1 MGNAQTKT
9 FFFAGG
15 VLFGRL
21 AQVCLLIVLDS
32 SYGWKHVTS
41 EWYTYATPPWVLV
54 YTTPYIYICICCRQ
68 RMAEGIGEVVNVN
81 VGGILYTTTLATL
94 TKVISIFL
102 YLYFY
107 ISIFWF
113 LYFFSLISM
122 FLYLISISI
131 NILYILYKFILYKY
145 PLYLTK
151 GEFYIIWISIFII
164 IEIFIFILTLICLW

>member
-1 MGNAQTKT
+1 
-9 FFFAGG
+9 
-15 VLFGRL
+15 
-21 AQVCLLIVLDS
+21 
-32 SYGWKHVTS
+32 
-41 EWYTYATPPWVLV
+41 
-54 YTTPYIYICICCRQ
+54 
-68 RMAEGIGEVVNVN
+68 MAEGIGEVVNVN

-102 YLYFY
+102 YFHFY

-145 PLYLTK
+145 YYLD
-151 GEFYIIWISIFII
+151 FYIYNYRNIHLYINFDMFVIDNLICMWYYVIIFWV
-164 IEIFIFILTLICLW
+164 LICLWYVLHCLPNPISRQEEGSLLYSMLSTDEASR